1 MKLLLSCLSF
11 LVRRITRLLLNSTY
25 SDTQPVTPAPKNSD
39 NWSVTGLYSNAM
51 ISSESLCMFQ
61 VMHGLYITEILLI
74 SRGINAL
81 SFWPGRGT
89 WSLPFFPPCTTKP
102 SDHLKSPMKRQKCKI
117 LQEKNTTLVT
127 MCQLSWKVEKS
138 DRWAKALGNSPVNK
152 SQWVN
157 SFSLVIQLTSS
168 DGSVEEDFVD
178 DVTEDFLAPSSWK
191 GIVALLWRSAF
202 IKHLLPRI

>member
-1 MKLLLSCLSF
+1 MKPLLSYLSF
-11 LVRRITRLLLNSTY
+11 LVRRITQLLLSSTY
-25 SDTQPVTPAPKNSD
+25 SDTQPVTLAPKNSD
-39 NWSVTGLYSNAM
+39 NWSATGLYSNAM

-61 VMHGLYITEILLI
+61 VMHSLCITEILLI
-74 SRGINAL
+74 SRGVNAL

-89 WSLPFFPPCTTKP
+89 RYLSFFLPCTTKP
-102 SDHLKSPMKRQKCKI
+102 SDQKSPMRRQKCKI
-117 LQEKNTTLVT
+117 FQEKNTTLVT
-127 MCQLSWKVEKS
+127 MHQLSWKVEKS
-138 DRWAKALGNSPVNK
+138 DPWAKALGNSPVNN

-168 DGSVEEDFVD
+168 EGSVEEDFVD
-178 DVTEDFLAPSSWK
+178 DVTEDFLALSSWK